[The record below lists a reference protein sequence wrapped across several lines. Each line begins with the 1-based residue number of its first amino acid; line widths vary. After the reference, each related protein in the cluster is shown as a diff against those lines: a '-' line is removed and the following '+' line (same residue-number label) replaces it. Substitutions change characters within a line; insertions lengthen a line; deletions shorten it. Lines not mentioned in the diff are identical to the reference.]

1 METAPPLQFVF
12 LISQKE
18 LGMATVARR
27 IRSVS
32 TSEDGE
38 RSRPLAFQILIM
50 LLLLV
55 GSLIYAFPF
64 FWMISTS
71 LKVPENIYLDPP
83 QWIPDP
89 VAWNNYIEILDVGPV
104 WTWVWNSTLITT
116 VSIVARTISSIVVA
130 YGFARFAFPG
140 SRALF
145 ILLLSSLM
153 LPGHVTI
160 IPRFLMFRDWNWLDT
175 FWPLIVPNFFAAAFP
190 VFLIRQF
197 LLTLPRELDEAAEI
211 DGASSWG
218 ILWKLLVPLSKPAI
232 ATVVVFTFI
241 DAWNEFFEPFIYL
254 SSPAKLTLAV
264 GIRWFRTQYETQ
276 FHLMMAISVV
286 AVLPIII
293 AFLFTQKYFIRG
305 IALTGLKG

>member
-1 METAPPLQFVF
+1 V
-12 LISQKE
+12 
-18 LGMATVARR
+18 TVDTTGNEA
-27 IRSVS
+27 
-32 TSEDGE
+32 E
-38 RSRPLAFQILIM
+38 RSRTLGWRLLILALLI
-50 LLLLV
+50 V

-71 LKVPENIYLDPP
+71 LKIPQNIYLDPP

-89 VAWNNYIEILDVGPV
+89 IAWDNYNQIFDIGPV
-104 WTWVWNSTLITT
+104 WAWIWNSTVITASSVVLRTLSSLI
-116 VSIVARTISSIVVA
+116 VA

-140 SRALF
+140 SRMLF

-160 IPRFLMFRDWNWLDT
+160 IPRFLMFRDWHWLDT
-175 FWPLIVPNFFAAAFP
+175 FWPLIAPNFFSTAFA

-197 LLTLPRELDEAAEI
+197 LMTLPRELDEAAEI
-211 DGASSWG
+211 DGANTWD
-218 ILWKLLVPLSKPAI
+218 ILWRLLLPLSKPAI
-232 ATVVVFTFI
+232 ATVAVFTFI
-241 DAWNEFFEPFIYL
+241 DAWNDFFEPFIFL
-254 SSPAKLTLAV
+254 STPNNLTLAV

-286 AVLPIII
+286 SVMPIII

-305 IALTGLKG
+305 IALTGLKS

>member
-1 METAPPLQFVF
+1 MTIDATLGEVERKQPALRRFVVF
-12 LISQKE
+12 
-18 LGMATVARR
+18 G
-27 IRSVS
+27 
-32 TSEDGE
+32 
-38 RSRPLAFQILIM
+38 
-50 LLLLV
+50 LLVV

-71 LKVPENIYLDPP
+71 LKIPENIYLDPP

-89 VAWNNYIEILDVGPV
+89 VAWENYVRIFDIGPV
-104 WTWVWNSTLITT
+104 WSWIWNSTLITALT
-116 VSIVARTISSIVVA
+116 VILRTISSVVVA

-160 IPRFLMFRDWNWLDT
+160 IPRFLMFRDWQWLDT
-175 FWPLIVPNFFAAAFP
+175 YWPLIAPNLFSTAFS

-197 LLTLPRELDEAAEI
+197 LMTLPRELDEAAEI
-211 DGASSWG
+211 DGATTWD
-218 ILWKLLVPLSKPAI
+218 ILWRLLVPLSKPAI
-232 ATVVVFTFI
+232 ATVAVFTFI
-241 DAWNEFFEPFIYL
+241 DAWNDFFEPFIFL
-254 SSPAKLTLAV
+254 STPTRLTLAV

-286 AVLPIII
+286 AVLPIIV

>member
-1 METAPPLQFVF
+1 M
-12 LISQKE
+12 
-18 LGMATVARR
+18 TVATPDDE
-27 IRSVS
+27 S
-32 TSEDGE
+32 E
-38 RSRPLAFQILIM
+38 RSRTLGWRLLILA
-50 LLLLV
+50 LLLL

-71 LKVPENIYLDPP
+71 LKIPQNIYLDPP

-89 VAWNNYIEILDVGPV
+89 IAWDNYLQIFDIGPV
-104 WTWVWNSTLITT
+104 WSWIWNSTVITVASVVLRT
-116 VSIVARTISSIVVA
+116 VSSLIVA

-140 SRALF
+140 SRFLF

-160 IPRFLMFRDWNWLDT
+160 IPRFLMFRDWQWLDT
-175 FWPLIVPNFFAAAFP
+175 YWPLVAPNLFGTAFS

-197 LLTLPRELDEAAEI
+197 LMTLPRELDEAAEI
-211 DGASSWG
+211 DGANTWD
-218 ILWKLLVPLSKPAI
+218 ILWKLLVPLCKPAI
-232 ATVVVFTFI
+232 ATVAVFTFI
-241 DAWNEFFEPFIYL
+241 DAWNEFFEPFIFL
-254 SSPAKLTLAV
+254 STPDRLTLAV

-286 AVLPIII
+286 SVMPIII

-305 IALTGLKG
+305 IALTGLKS

>member
-1 METAPPLQFVF
+1 L
-12 LISQKE
+12 LI
-18 LGMATVARR
+18 
-27 IRSVS
+27 
-32 TSEDGE
+32 
-38 RSRPLAFQILIM
+38 LALLI
-50 LLLLV
+50 V

-71 LKVPENIYLDPP
+71 LKIPQNIYLDPP

-89 VAWNNYIEILDVGPV
+89 IAWDNYNQIFDIGPV
-104 WTWVWNSTLITT
+104 WAWIWNSTVITASSVVLRTLSSLI
-116 VSIVARTISSIVVA
+116 VA

-140 SRALF
+140 SRMLF

-160 IPRFLMFRDWNWLDT
+160 IPRFLMFRDWHWLDT
-175 FWPLIVPNFFAAAFP
+175 FWPLIAPNFFSTAFA

-197 LLTLPRELDEAAEI
+197 LMTLPRELDEAAEI
-211 DGASSWG
+211 DGANTWD
-218 ILWKLLVPLSKPAI
+218 ILWRLLLPLSKPAI
-232 ATVVVFTFI
+232 ATVAVFTFI
-241 DAWNEFFEPFIYL
+241 DAWNDFFEPFIFL
-254 SSPAKLTLAV
+254 STPNNLTLAV

-286 AVLPIII
+286 SVMPIII

-305 IALTGLKG
+305 IALTGLKS